1 MRVVATGTDVPGS
14 DALGLFEGYGVELE
28 YMIVDAETLDVRPIA
43 DRLIFAEH
51 GAIENEIERG
61 AFAWSNELARHV
73 VEIKTNGPVA
83 ELAGL
88 ARGFAGEIARIESL
102 LSAHGARLL
111 PGGMHPWMDPAREFE

>member
-43 DRLIFAEH
+43 DRLILAEH

-61 AFAWSNELARHV
+61 AFAWSNELASHV
-73 VEIKTNGPVA
+73 VEIKTNGPVRR
-83 ELAGL
+83 LGGL
-88 ARGFAGEIARIESL
+88 AHGFASEIARIGEL
-102 LSAHGARLL
+102 LEPHGARVL
-111 PGGMHPWMDPAREFE
+111 PTGMHPWMDPLR